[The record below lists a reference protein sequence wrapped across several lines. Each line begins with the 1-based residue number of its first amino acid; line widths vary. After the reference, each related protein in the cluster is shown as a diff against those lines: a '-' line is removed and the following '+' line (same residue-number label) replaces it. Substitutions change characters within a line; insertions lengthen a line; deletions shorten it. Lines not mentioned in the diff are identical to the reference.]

1 MKHNI
6 LSAVIGT
13 LLLSSSPLM
22 ASGTDSDITA
32 RIIGGEKAQP
42 NDWPYMV
49 SLVYTGKNDPFCG
62 GTLIS
67 QQHVLT
73 AAHCVI
79 KNTADFE
86 VLTNAYNM
94 DNLSSSTRVGIKNI
108 YIHPAY
114 NKNKNAGLDD
124 IAILEL
130 TNTVDGT
137 AVERGNHAD
146 FTQLTHGSPMKAIG
160 FGNRQHNGTY
170 GFDAPK
176 VLHEV
181 SLPFVSMDECKKIA
195 TYSGLEGDGV
205 LCAGQEGKTICQGDS
220 GGPLFFDSNLGVKRQ
235 MGITSFTKK
244 GCTTAAVFTNVSHY
258 QDWIDDHI
266 KGLSYQQ
273 HKDLGIVRLGISNR
287 TFVFTNNSNEV
298 IELKNPKLL
307 NNGEIDHSLTI
318 QSNSC
323 TGNLAVGQ
331 QCEISLTYALEKY
344 GQGRMTLEFASDA
357 FAEGKVSAWL
367 DYDAL
372 RTATRDV
379 KNYLAFLPT
388 HKAYGSDNL
397 WTVEGKFLRSAQDLE
412 KDEQSELILA
422 NVPRGELSFTYNIQS
437 DFELDSLTIYINDKY
452 DQKIRIRNLLTE
464 EYTKLGYL
472 ALELTKE
479 NNKVRFVYSRSDLS
493 QQQDSHIQLYD
504 IKHQKLKSDLINEIL
519 VEQAKN
525 SGGGG
530 GSIGFGAGLGL
541 FALMWMR
548 RSRQQ

>member
-114 NKNKNAGLDD
+114 NKNENAGLND

-195 TYSGLEGDGV
+195 TYKNLKGDGV

-220 GGPLFFDSNLGVKRQ
+220 GGPLFFDSNLGEKRQ
-235 MGITSFTKK
+235 MGITSFTEK
-244 GCTTAAVFTNVSHY
+244 GCTTTAVFTKVSHY
-258 QDWIDDHI
+258 KDWIDDHI

-273 HKDLGIVRLGISNR
+273 HQDLGIVRLGTSNR

-298 IELKNPKLL
+298 IDLKNPTLL
-307 NNGEIDHSLTI
+307 NNGKIDHSLAI
-318 QSNSC
+318 MSNSC

-331 QCEISLTYALEKY
+331 QCEISLTYTLEDY
-344 GQGRMTLEFASDA
+344 GQGRMTLEFESDA

-372 RTATRDV
+372 RSATRDV
-379 KNYLAFLPT
+379 KDYLSFLPT
-388 HKAYGSDNL
+388 YKAYGSDNL
-397 WTVEGKFLRSAQDLE
+397 WKVEGKFLRSAEDLQN
-412 KDEQSELILA
+412 DEQSELILA
-422 NVPRGELSFTYNIQS
+422 NVPRGELSFIYSIHS
-437 DFELDSLTIYINDKY
+437 DDQYDSLTIYVNGKRKETLY
-452 DQKIRIRNLLTE
+452 NQAT
-464 EYTKLGYL
+464 GYQT
-472 ALELTKE
+472 LELHNAHNT
-479 NNKVRFVYSRSDLS
+479 VRFDYNRWEYSKGH
-493 QQQDSHIQLYD
+493 DSHVRLSD
-504 IKHQKLKSDLINEIL
+504 IDHRKLTGDLINEIL
-519 VEQAKN
+519 IEQAKN

-541 FALMWMR
+541 LALMWMR